1 MSFSN
6 RMLRAL
12 SASTVESLRPWLEP
26 VVIRP
31 DQIIYRMGDSVE
43 HVYFVESGLLLR
55 LAMVEDG
62 RTVGVGVI
70 GREGVA
76 GAPHALS
83 GRPSSHQVTGHVE
96 GQALRM
102 ETGRFTDAVAASPEL
117 RGRMDAYLDAMIHSS
132 ELMTACLAFHPLAA
146 RLSTALL
153 NAQDAGGGARVL
165 ATQELLA
172 SVFAVQRT
180 SVTSLATSMERAG
193 LIRTGRGVVEILD
206 RPGLE
211 RAACGC
217 YGRQTRLWTELWAG
231 EDA

>member
-1 MSFSN
+1 
-6 RMLRAL
+6 
-12 SASTVESLRPWLEP
+12 
-26 VVIRP
+26 
-31 DQIIYRMGDSVE
+31 
-43 HVYFVESGLLLR
+43 
-55 LAMVEDG
+55 
-62 RTVGVGVI
+62 
-70 GREGVA
+70 
-76 GAPHALS
+76 
-83 GRPSSHQVTGHVE
+83 
-96 GQALRM
+96 
-102 ETGRFTDAVAASPEL
+102 
-117 RGRMDAYLDAMIHSS
+117 
-132 ELMTACLAFHPLAA
+132 MTACLAFHPLAA

-217 YGRQTRLWTELWAG
+217 YGRQTRLWAELWAG
-231 EDA
+231 EEA